1 MLRLGWGSVRRIQLF
16 EFGDLERCPA
26 SLQRALRDAMVLG
39 ATRFHTFR
47 DVVGPLVDAL
57 KRTGR
62 SQVLDLC
69 SGSGGPWHDL
79 AIAVSDAGVELDVL
93 LSERSGSPGEDLA
106 LPATPR
112 VSISFAR
119 QPIDARAVPRGV
131 PGLRTLFNSFHHF
144 RPDEAKR
151 VVGQI
156 AEAGEGVLIAELTAR
171 RLSSLL
177 WNALAVP
184 LGLLVGAAF
193 LGDRRI
199 RAWTYL
205 GGLLPL
211 VVAWD
216 GVVSCLRSYT
226 PEEIVALAQEAAPG
240 HEWRHGELRL
250 GRLPVWIT
258 YVSGVPLE
266 CSHTEPVVS
275 PSRVRP
281 RNR

>member
-1 MLRLGWGSVRRIQLF
+1 MGRIQLF

-26 SLQRALRDAMVLG
+26 SLRRALRDAMVLG
-39 ATRFHTFR
+39 ETRFHTFR
-47 DVVGPLVDAL
+47 DVVGPLIDAL
-57 KRTGR
+57 KRTQR
-62 SQVLDLC
+62 DQVLDLC

-79 AIAVSDAGVELDVL
+79 APAVSDAGVELDVL
-93 LSERSGSPGEDLA
+93 LSERSGPPPGDLA

-112 VSISFAR
+112 VSLSFAR
-119 QPIDARAVPRGV
+119 QPIDARAVPSGL

-144 RPDEAKR
+144 RPDEARR
-151 VVGQI
+151 VVAQI
-156 AEAGEGVLIAELTAR
+156 AEAGEGVVIAELTAR
-171 RLSSLL
+171 RLSSVL

-184 LGLLVGAAF
+184 LALLVGAAF

-226 PEEIVALAQEAAPG
+226 AEEIAAIAREAAP
-240 HEWRHGELRL
+240 HHDWQHGELRL

-258 YVSGVPLE
+258 YVTGVPLE
-266 CSHTEPVVS
+266 CPPAESVA
-275 PSRVRP
+275 
-281 RNR
+281 